1 MKLNHYTSFT
11 LARGIFTR
19 GFIAGNYYTEHD
31 GLLDSVVVWLTSSTD
46 ASGHGLPDGSDF
58 SEAQIEVMLRNGEKP
73 KNNTSH
79 NKRAIKIIIDTD
91 RLKKFNKKKPNA
103 GGLISFLDFSKY
115 LNETTSFGKSLGA
128 RGLFPERIDLSR
140 TEIIKM
146 AQGLKTKESTWYV
159 HVGPIEPSCISA
171 VEGLAEGVYTPF
183 DFELHGR
190 PELLKSGIHP
200 TPAELSNEL
209 SNLWG
214 DRKPFEIPLAS
225 CFCAN
230 PDEAPNV
237 GFDYKGNR
245 WDIYLDSLE
254 IKKVYIG
261 HLPENLQDYLDFVSQ
276 NKSTFEGLWKEAIES
291 YYRYYPK

>member
-1 MKLNHYTSFT
+1 MKLNHYTSLT

-31 GLLDSVVVWLTSSTD
+31 GLLDSVVVWLTNSMD

-58 SEAQIEVMLRNGEKP
+58 SEAQIEVMLRRGEKP
-73 KNNTSH
+73 QNNTSH
-79 NKRAIKIIIDTD
+79 NKRAIKIVVDTD

-115 LNETTSFGKSLGA
+115 LNESPSFGKSLGA
-128 RGLFPERIDLSR
+128 RGLFPERIDLSK

-146 AQGLKTKESTWYV
+146 AQGLKTKENTWYV

-183 DFELHGR
+183 DFEMHGR

-214 DRKPFEIPLAS
+214 DSKPFEIPMVS

-230 PDEAPNV
+230 PDEAANV

-245 WDIYLDSLE
+245 WDIYLDSLA
-254 IKKVYIG
+254 IKKVHIG
-261 HLPENLQDYLDFVSQ
+261 HLPENLQDYLDFVSR
-276 NKSTFEGLWKEAIES
+276 NKSTFEGLWKEAVES

>member
-1 MKLNHYTSFT
+1 MKLNHYTSLT

-31 GLLDSVVVWLTSSTD
+31 GLLDSVVVWLTNSMD

-58 SEAQIEVMLRNGEKP
+58 SEAQIEVMLRRGEKP

-79 NKRAIKIIIDTD
+79 NKRAIKIVVDTD

-115 LNETTSFGKSLGA
+115 LNESPSFGKSLGA
-128 RGLFPERIDLSR
+128 RGLFPERIDLSK

-146 AQGLKTKESTWYV
+146 AQGLKTKENTWYV

-183 DFELHGR
+183 DFEMHGR

-214 DRKPFEIPLAS
+214 DSKPFEIPMVS

-230 PDEAPNV
+230 PDEAANV

-245 WDIYLDSLE
+245 WDIYLDSLA
-254 IKKVYIG
+254 IKKVHIG
-261 HLPENLQDYLDFVSQ
+261 HLPENLQDYLDFVSR
-276 NKSTFEGLWKEAIES
+276 NKSTFEGLWKEAVES